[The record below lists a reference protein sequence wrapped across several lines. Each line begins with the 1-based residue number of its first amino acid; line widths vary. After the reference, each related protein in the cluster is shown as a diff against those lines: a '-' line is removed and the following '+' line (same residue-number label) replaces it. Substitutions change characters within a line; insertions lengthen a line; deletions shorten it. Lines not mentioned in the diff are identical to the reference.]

1 MKFAR
6 IHLDQTN
13 YSYLKDDQWSWI
25 PSPDPSMIRTLDDIY
40 VQYCRYKKF
49 SSFMPIFSTEYTD
62 KMMYILG
69 YHDQGELVA
78 FSLIKRHT
86 REDVEAVQFAW
97 NYENPKLHLG
107 IKSLRHEC
115 AIFKGLGFKYLWL
128 GEANEYKKKID
139 GFEVMGP
146 V

>member
-13 YSYLKDDQWSWI
+13 YSYLKDDQWRWI

-69 YHDQGELVA
+69 YYDQGELVA

-86 REDVEAVQFAW
+86 REDVEFTQT
-97 NYENPKLHLG
+97 
-107 IKSLRHEC
+107 
-115 AIFKGLGFKYLWL
+115 
-128 GEANEYKKKID
+128 
-139 GFEVMGP
+139 M
-146 V
+146 